1 MKQNNT
7 PFDESLEEENDLEFA
22 FVKLDNLSAY
32 FCAIQMEILSVFN
45 DLEIEHI
52 FSCEILEIKGMKNS
66 NLMDDKNFNSHINSE
81 VTDPKKIGLPLNLN
95 KPSISSLIEYLIANN
110 SKQELMFFELSFTN
124 GLILNYYGELS
135 LQFNDLHSLEKYC
148 KLILEKTG
156 FDSKETFD
164 KLAEI
169 SDYSNLY
176 LPSEVTKINY
186 FDEKIE
192 DVENDIPF

>member
-32 FCAIQMEILSVFN
+32 FCVIQKEILSVFD

-52 FSCEILEIKGMKNS
+52 FSCEILEVKGMKNS

-81 VTDPKKIGLPLNLN
+81 VTDSKKVGLPLNLN

-110 SKQELMFFELSFTN
+110 PNQELMFFELSFTN

-169 SDYSNLY
+169 GDYSILY
-176 LPSEVTKINY
+176 TPCEVTKINY
-186 FDEKIE
+186 FDEKNE

>member
-32 FCAIQMEILSVFN
+32 FCVIQKEILSVFD

-52 FSCEILEIKGMKNS
+52 FSCEILEVKGMKNS

-81 VTDPKKIGLPLNLN
+81 VTDPKKVGLPLNIN
-95 KPSISSLIEYLIANN
+95 KPSISSLIEYLTANN
-110 SKQELMFFELSFTN
+110 PNQELMFFELSFTN

-135 LQFNDLHSLEKYC
+135 LQFNDLPSLEKYC
-148 KLILEKTG
+148 KLILEQTG
-156 FDSKETFD
+156 FDSKETFN

-169 SDYSNLY
+169 GDYSILY
-176 LPSEVTKINY
+176 TPCEVTKINY
-186 FDEKIE
+186 FDEKVE